1 MNEHRNT
8 EAEPKKI
15 RIRSGTECNQGLEDQ
30 NTLFYS
36 SDERI
41 DRTPHRTSYSLVR
54 TSNPFR
60 VQVVQTLF
68 LMLLL

>member
-1 MNEHRNT
+1 MNEHRDT

-15 RIRSGTECNQGLEDQ
+15 RIRSGTECNQDQGLEDQ

-41 DRTPHRTSYSLVR
+41 DRTPHRI
-54 TSNPFR
+54 
-60 VQVVQTLF
+60 
-68 LMLLL
+68 